1 MRYSIILIAILLL
14 SSCDNI
20 KINND
25 VIYKPINNAPPNQ
38 LRLLG
43 HWLDEG
49 KKEQLFHETINEF
62 EFTHQDI
69 KITLDYLE
77 KMSQQKLISD
87 NYSSFNAQQIISEN
101 PDFDILKVNNDF
113 SSISKFLPEKDYIRK
128 YLVDFSEIEEFR
140 NNTRPELL
148 TDKVKAQYGGIIPGP
163 FIDGYNWPLWCNNDL
178 AAKIGVK
185 VKQFDMS
192 FEDFL
197 TYIAAVNDYNKQHND
212 SIVPLFEASTFPT
225 AHTIAEMLFFSEVAN
240 YDEIMDVNY
249 STKKIN
255 AWSKVAKD
263 LERLGKYKPLPNNWR
278 KLVWADHLNSPIE
291 DKCLFYINGSWMY
304 NIWLKKDSSQIKKM
318 MPCELPVYKTAPLC
332 FGGYNMTWV
341 VPKKAKNRDNAV
353 KFLLYMNS
361 LDFVEKWTRYTKS
374 PSGVKGKLT
383 SLNFGTDK
391 FENFQ
396 VMTDNKYQGKKIDLL
411 WGSAFCFGNINSN
424 VDNLSVEIISGE
436 MTAEKA
442 ISSIKSKL
450 KTH

>member
-113 SSISKFLPEKDYIRK
+113 SSISKFLPERDYIRK

-332 FGGYNMTWV
+332 FGG
-341 VPKKAKNRDNAV
+341 
-353 KFLLYMNS
+353 
-361 LDFVEKWTRYTKS
+361 
-374 PSGVKGKLT
+374 
-383 SLNFGTDK
+383 
-391 FENFQ
+391 
-396 VMTDNKYQGKKIDLL
+396 
-411 WGSAFCFGNINSN
+411 
-424 VDNLSVEIISGE
+424 
-436 MTAEKA
+436 
-442 ISSIKSKL
+442 
-450 KTH
+450 